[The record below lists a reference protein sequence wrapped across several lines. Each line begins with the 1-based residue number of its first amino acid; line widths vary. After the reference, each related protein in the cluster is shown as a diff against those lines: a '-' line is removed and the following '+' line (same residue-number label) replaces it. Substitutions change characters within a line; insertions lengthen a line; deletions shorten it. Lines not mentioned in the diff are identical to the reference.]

1 MDSNVLIALIGAVPA
16 TMSVFVAGFGVWM
29 SWSARESA
37 KEAKFAAREAHEVG
51 TANHNKLNE
60 VSKTIDGLTTA
71 RVDAA
76 GQAGHAVG
84 IAEERQVSAK
94 RAADTAV
101 ATAVVTA
108 DHAAVEVA
116 AAEARQPGNGQEKG
130 QAE

>member
-1 MDSNVLIALIGAVPA
+1 MDSAVLIALIGAVPA

-29 SWSARESA
+29 AWTARE
-37 KEAKFAAREAHEVG
+37 AARGAHEVG
-51 TANHNKLNE
+51 TANHNKLND
-60 VSKTIDGLTTA
+60 VAKAVDGLTTA
-71 RVDAA
+71 RVEAA

-84 IAEERQVSAK
+84 LAEERKVSAK

-108 DHAAVEVA
+108 DHAASEVA

-130 QAE
+130 QAG